1 MLHVNKYL
9 LIVVR
14 IGSVIYLKKLSE
26 EIFLE
31 KWQEITGT
39 NFKLFKIAYNIIL
52 LISPFVNT

>member
-1 MLHVNKYL
+1 MLHLNKYL
-9 LIVVR
+9 LIVVQ